1 MNDVTTFNFR
11 SHNVRMVIR
20 NGEPWFVAKDVCAVL
35 ELGNTT
41 EALRPLDDDEKITLS
56 NSEGNPRAGNPLT
69 FNAINE
75 SGLYALVFKSR
86 KPQAKEFRK
95 WVFEEVLPR
104 IKKTLINHGLTENSV
119 MNTSLISA
127 TSHSNFGKTM
137 SSREIAELTGK
148 EHFHVMRDIK
158 ALIEQEAINQ
168 SSFGLVEYKDAK
180 GEKRPMYLLDFDA
193 TMTLVTGYDAVL
205 RAKVIKRWRELET
218 GEAKPV
224 VHRHNGL
231 EPNRDAGIL
240 AYQFEGLCK
249 LASFFGYEG
258 NQALL
263 CADKAVRKLHGISPM
278 ALLEIELKS
287 PDNEALMIATE
298 IGKRLDSAVSAKAVN
313 LALAAMDF
321 MERFEYRA
329 GKFEWRLTE
338 KGKEYGVY
346 LDTGKVH
353 SNGTPIQQ
361 IKWRESVIPLIQQY
375 LRVQG

>member
-11 SHNVRMVIR
+11 SHNVRTVLKD
-20 NGEPWFVAKDVCAVL
+20 GEPWFVAKDVCDVL
-35 ELGNTT
+35 NLSDTSMT
-41 EALRPLDDDEKITLS
+41 LQSLDDDEKGTSTVCTLG
-56 NSEGNPRAGNPLT
+56 GNQTMLT
-69 FNAINE
+69 VNE

-95 WVFEEVLPR
+95 WVTAEVLPALR
-104 IKKTLINHGLTENSV
+104 KTGKYEMQKVSSMPAQPPIREEVEARRFKAAQDILKTGYEMAQIFGLT
-119 MNTSLISA
+119 
-127 TSHSNFGKTM
+127 
-137 SSREIAELTGK
+137 
-148 EHFHVMRDIK
+148 
-158 ALIEQEAINQ
+158 
-168 SSFGLVEYKDAK
+168 
-180 GEKRPMYLLDFDA
+180 
-193 TMTLVTGYDAVL
+193 
-205 RAKVIKRWRELET
+205 
-218 GEAKPV
+218 
-224 VHRHNGL
+224 
-231 EPNRDAGIL
+231 
-240 AYQFEGLCK
+240 
-249 LASFFGYEG
+249 G

-263 CADKAVRKLHGISPM
+263 KADKVTRQLSNISPM

-298 IGKRLDSAVSAKAVN
+298 IGKRLDPAVSAKAVN

-361 IKWRESVIPLIQQY
+361 IKWQESVIPLIQQY

>member
-1 MNDVTTFNFR
+1 MFNRLSNSSAVTPLTPIKENGMNDVTTFNFR

-41 EALRPLDDDEKITLS
+41 EALRPLEDDEKMTLS
-56 NSEGNPRAGNPLT
+56 NSEGHSGQRGGAQFLT
-69 FNAINE
+69 VISE
-75 SGLYALVFKSR
+75 SGLYALIFKSR
-86 KPQAKEFRK
+86 KPEAKEFRK
-95 WVFEEVLPR
+95 WVTSEVLPSIR
-104 IKKTLINHGLTENSV
+104 KTGKYEAQSAVPVSTQPPIREEVEARRFKAAQDILKTGYEMAQIFGLT
-119 MNTSLISA
+119 
-127 TSHSNFGKTM
+127 
-137 SSREIAELTGK
+137 
-148 EHFHVMRDIK
+148 
-158 ALIEQEAINQ
+158 
-168 SSFGLVEYKDAK
+168 
-180 GEKRPMYLLDFDA
+180 
-193 TMTLVTGYDAVL
+193 
-205 RAKVIKRWRELET
+205 
-218 GEAKPV
+218 
-224 VHRHNGL
+224 
-231 EPNRDAGIL
+231 
-240 AYQFEGLCK
+240 
-249 LASFFGYEG
+249 G

-263 CADKAVRKLHGISPM
+263 KADKVTRQLSNISPM

-298 IGKRLDSAVSAKAVN
+298 IGKRLNPVVSAKAVN

-361 IKWRESVIPLIQQY
+361 IKWRESVISLIQQY

>member
-1 MNDVTTFNFR
+1 MN
-11 SHNVRMVIR
+11 
-20 NGEPWFVAKDVCAVL
+20 E
-35 ELGNTT
+35 
-41 EALRPLDDDEKITLS
+41 LS
-56 NSEGNPRAGNPLT
+56 NLHN
-69 FNAINE
+69 
-75 SGLYALVFKSR
+75 SR
-86 KPQAKEFRK
+86 
-95 WVFEEVLPR
+95 
-104 IKKTLINHGLTENSV
+104 
-119 MNTSLISA
+119 
-127 TSHSNFGKTM
+127 TM

-148 EHFHVMRDIK
+148 LHKNVIQDIRN
-158 ALIEQEAINQ
+158 LIEQGAI
-168 SSFGLVEYKDAK
+168 SGLNFQPAEYTDAQGK
-180 GEKRPMYLLDFDA
+180 PRPMYLLDFDA

-249 LASFFGYEG
+249 LAGFFGYEG

-298 IGKRLDSAVSAKAVN
+298 IGKRLDPAVSAKAVN

-361 IKWRESVIPLIQQY
+361 IKWRESVVSLIQQY